1 MMKKKI
7 SILLIVLLIFAL
19 SACGGTPPKEKDS
32 ASKPGDSANKE
43 SSADLI
49 LPSSLISLD
58 DASKILA
65 AEMKIIELD
74 KEMPGGALHCVY
86 DSGSNLFQVFIRQD
100 ALMKGQNKE
109 IGGAENYFKEMVKY
123 QKESSPKFITAVE
136 NLGEEAYFMDLAET
150 NRWSL
155 HILESGYLVELFLDG
170 DGAKDWKLDLLNKAG
185 ELAIKNLLPQI

>member
-1 MMKKKI
+1 MKKKI
-7 SILLIVLLIFAL
+7 SILLIVLLIFGL
-19 SACGGTPPKEKDS
+19 TACGGTPPKEKDS
-32 ASKPGDSANKE
+32 ALKPGDSASKE
-43 SSADLI
+43 SSANLI

-86 DSGSNLFQVFIRQD
+86 DSGSNLFQIFIRQD
-100 ALMKGQNKE
+100 ALMTGQNKE
-109 IGGAENYFKEMVKY
+109 FGGAENYFKEMVKY
-123 QKESSPKFITAVE
+123 QKESSPKFIAAVE
-136 NLGEEAYFMDLAET
+136 NLGDQAYFMDLAET